1 MGTRETVLYFL
12 KHHQNIAMNYLVYF
26 IISFLFFSCS
36 KNIKISEMDKSYN
49 ARILQ
54 IMNENSSYKFNYF
67 YYEIKNYTH
76 KDYSK
81 VAYEIEDFIDNSY
94 ISSIAKNKRAEIYCF
109 FYTKRWWY
117 RRINLNDTE
126 EISDNGLIYDRDLIA
141 LVEFILDENK
151 NYIKK
156 IIVYNKKEIMYE
168 RKEILD

>member
-1 MGTRETVLYFL
+1 MKANHLNLNDR
-12 KHHQNIAMNYLVYF
+12 
-26 IISFLFFSCS
+26 FF
-36 KNIKISEMDKSYN
+36 
-49 ARILQ
+49 
-54 IMNENSSYKFNYF
+54 
-67 YYEIKNYTH
+67 
-76 KDYSK
+76 
-81 VAYEIEDFIDNSY
+81 
-94 ISSIAKNKRAEIYCF
+94 
-109 FYTKRWWY
+109 TKRWWY

>member
-1 MGTRETVLYFL
+1 
-12 KHHQNIAMNYLVYF
+12 
-26 IISFLFFSCS
+26 
-36 KNIKISEMDKSYN
+36 MDKSYN

-76 KDYSK
+76 NDQSK
-81 VAYEIEDFIDNSY
+81 VAYEREDFVDNR
-94 ISSIAKNKRAEIYCF
+94 RAEIYCF

-117 RRINLNDTE
+117 RKINLNDTE

>member
-1 MGTRETVLYFL
+1 
-12 KHHQNIAMNYLVYF
+12 MNYLVYF

-54 IMNENSSYKFNYF
+54 IMNEHSSYKFNYF
-67 YYEIKNYTH
+67 YYEIKNYTP

-81 VAYEIEDFIDNSY
+81 VAYEIEDFVDNSY
-94 ISSIAKNKRAEIYCF
+94 ISFIAKNKRAEIYCF
-109 FYTKRWWY
+109 FYPKRWWY

>member
-1 MGTRETVLYFL
+1 ML
-12 KHHQNIAMNYLVYF
+12 
-26 IISFLFFSCS
+26 
-36 KNIKISEMDKSYN
+36 
-49 ARILQ
+49 
-54 IMNENSSYKFNYF
+54 
-67 YYEIKNYTH
+67 
-76 KDYSK
+76 
-81 VAYEIEDFIDNSY
+81 
-94 ISSIAKNKRAEIYCF
+94 